1 MEQNNTKLAADST
14 AGTLFDAWFDPIETE
29 VRTKVRGFIEAMIE
43 EELSA
48 ALCRP
53 RYGRHAGSP
62 VEDGK
67 VGPVAGHRHGHRKRL
82 LTGTFGPTEIAVPR
96 ARLAGE
102 DGKTTE
108 WKSQSLRA
116 YQRRTQAAEALIA
129 SAYLSGTNTRRVR
142 RALAAVFAKGIG
154 KDIVSRTWRKV
165 KGDWD
170 GWNARSLAEE
180 PIVRLI
186 LDGTVVRV
194 RLDKK
199 ATSISLLVALG
210 VRTDGQKVLLA
221 AKNMGGESEAAWR
234 ALLDDLAKRGL
245 KTPDLV
251 IVDGGSGLERRP
263 GGALVRRPCP
273 ALHGA

>member
-1 MEQNNTKLAADST
+1 MEQNSTKPAADST

-62 VEDGK
+62 AEDGK

-82 LTGTFGPTEIAVPR
+82 LAGTFGPTEIAVPR

-142 RALAAVFAKGIG
+142 RALAAVFAKG
-154 KDIVSRTWRKV
+154 SARTSSAGR
-165 KGDWD
+165 
-170 GWNARSLAEE
+170 
-180 PIVRLI
+180 
-186 LDGTVVRV
+186 
-194 RLDKK
+194 
-199 ATSISLLVALG
+199 
-210 VRTDGQKVLLA
+210 
-221 AKNMGGESEAAWR
+221 GGR
-234 ALLDDLAKRGL
+234 
-245 KTPDLV
+245 
-251 IVDGGSGLERRP
+251 
-263 GGALVRRPCP
+263 
-273 ALHGA
+273 